1 MKIET
6 LRIADLTI
14 DPKNARQHDA
24 KNLKAIEGSLTQF
37 GQRKPIVITEAG
49 TIVAGN
55 GTVTAAKSLGWETI
69 EAVRVPADWSS
80 DQVKAFALAD
90 NRTAELASWEPEV
103 LASQLIELEAAG
115 FEIAEFGFEQID
127 SLIRNDKDEE
137 PISFDDEPAVTKLGD
152 VWKLGNHLF
161 ICGDSTSSSNW
172 NCDDDFIGVFTSP
185 PYGIGD
191 TARIRETYVPGKET
205 LKSLYSEHNDDPLD
219 WPLLMD
225 NWTKIAIEKTTMVVV
240 NVQLL
245 ALNKVSFIEWLDKY
259 KNNLIDIAIWNK
271 KHGAPQMAANVMN
284 NAYEFIVLLGKPK
297 SSRSIPLGKFHG
309 TVQNV
314 FESNKLKNNEF
325 SDIHK
330 AMMPVEFAELV
341 ISQIMSEAKTIIDP
355 FGGIGT
361 TMIACEKLGK
371 KSISIELDA
380 KYVDN
385 AVKRW
390 ESFTGKTAE
399 IIKD

>member
-6 LRIADLTI
+6 LRIADLTP